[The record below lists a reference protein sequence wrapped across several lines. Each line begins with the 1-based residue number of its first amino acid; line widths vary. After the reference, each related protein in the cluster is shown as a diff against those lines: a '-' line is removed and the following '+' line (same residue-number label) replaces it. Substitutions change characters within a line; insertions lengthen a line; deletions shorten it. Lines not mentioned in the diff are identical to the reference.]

1 MGAFEAFSRTIT
13 LIMRAKKLYILA
25 LLLALLAAPFQAY
38 LVPADFS
45 VLENQTSTTQGNV
58 IMEEHGL
65 SEEQVSEIM
74 GSMENLGKLFVI
86 LLLLGSLF
94 QYGIVKG
101 ALVYEEG
108 SEVSLV
114 ELIRESI
121 LHFPPGVLLI
131 NLFYGFIGLVFIVV
145 SMIPIGIGL
154 LTLPAG
160 GILVLIGIGLI
171 ILTAAMLTTMSVLAV
186 PLYADREDLG
196 AAFEAFGAVL
206 KNLPS
211 SVGFGFL
218 LWIGVLM
225 IALISGTVSLV
236 SLAFPENIAGYVSA
250 FLGAPFE
257 AVVYELLW
265 IGGVEFYRELKR
277 KEELKKFEEEMKELG
292 IEL

>member
-13 LIMRAKKLYILA
+13 LITRAKKLYILA

-38 LVPADFS
+38 LAPADFS

-65 SEEQVSEIM
+65 SEEQVSDIM

-101 ALVYEEG
+101 ALVYGEG

-121 LHFPPGVLLI
+121 LHFPGVLLI

-218 LWIGVLM
+218 LWIGVLV
-225 IALISGTVSLV
+225 IGLISGTVSLV

>member
-13 LIMRAKKLYILA
+13 LITRAKKLYILA
-25 LLLALLAAPFQAY
+25 LLLALLSAPFQAS
-38 LVPADFS
+38 LAPADFS

-101 ALVYEEG
+101 ALLYEER
-108 SEVSLV
+108 SEISLKG
-114 ELIRESI
+114 LIGESI

-131 NLFYGFIGLVFIVV
+131 NLFYGFIGLVFILV

-196 AAFEAFGAVL
+196 AAFEAVGAVL
-206 KNLPS
+206 KNLPPS

-218 LWIGVLM
+218 LWIGVLV
-225 IALISGTVSLV
+225 IGLISGTVSLV

-265 IGGVEFYRELKR
+265 IAASSSTGSLREKR
-277 KEELKKFEEEMKELG
+277 S
-292 IEL
+292 